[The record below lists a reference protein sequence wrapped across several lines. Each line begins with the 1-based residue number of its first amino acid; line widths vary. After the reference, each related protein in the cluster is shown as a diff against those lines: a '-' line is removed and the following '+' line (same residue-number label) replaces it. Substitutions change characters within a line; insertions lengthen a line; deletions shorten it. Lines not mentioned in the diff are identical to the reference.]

1 MRYII
6 RIIGE
11 SNRDTV
17 YADYFDVRDNRL
29 TFYDITKTSGLHEI
43 LDSEVVS
50 SYPNDKIIIE
60 DVFNE

>member
-29 TFYDITKTSGLHEI
+29 TFYDITKTNGLPEI
-43 LDSEVVS
+43 IGSEVVS

-60 DVFNE
+60 EVFNG